1 MSEIDE
7 LYRNGL
13 IDSRHRDSLA
23 SYQIWGLGDERWE
36 DVGAALGCGD
46 GAGGVSGR
54 AGGGSSCASAGD
66 LAAAVGGGGLGG
78 GAGDGVQPALGR
90 QAGGAVERRGAGWA
104 GRSAAQQ
111 WRRPGAGCGGSGRS
125 GGGAGARVRG
135 RRAVERPQ
143 GGGVDVG
150 LSGAADRS
158 QAGAGLSPP
167 ARVQP
172 ANAAPA
178 SRQGGRA

>member
-1 MSEIDE
+1 MRMPAEVGPPVRRQSRDCRSALAAL

-36 DVGAALGCGD
+36 DVGAVLGCGD

-54 AGGGSSCASAGD
+54 AGGGSSCASAGE

-78 GAGDGVQPALGR
+78 GAGDGDQPALGR

-125 GGGAGARVRG
+125 GGAL
-135 RRAVERPQ
+135 EQ
-143 GGGVDVG
+143 E
-150 LSGAADRS
+150 
-158 QAGAGLSPP
+158 P
-167 ARVQP
+167 A
-172 ANAAPA
+172 
-178 SRQGGRA
+178 